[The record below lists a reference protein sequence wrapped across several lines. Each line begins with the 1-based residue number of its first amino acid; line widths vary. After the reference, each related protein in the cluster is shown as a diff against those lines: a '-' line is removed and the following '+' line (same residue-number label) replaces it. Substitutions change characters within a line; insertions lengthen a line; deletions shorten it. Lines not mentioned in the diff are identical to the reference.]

1 MHIECGSCPV
11 RDRHCG
17 DCMVTAL
24 LQMPVP
30 RTVPGPA
37 DQGAEYEQSP
47 TLTDRERAALEVLVG
62 AGLVSHAEASK
73 ARPVVTR
80 LAGLRSTG

>member
-1 MHIECGSCPV
+1 MHIECRSCPV

-30 RTVPGPA
+30 RAGLDPV
-37 DQGAEYEQSP
+37 DQGTAYEKSP
-47 TLTDRERAALEVLVG
+47 TLTDRERAGLDVLVG
-62 AGLVSHAEASK
+62 AGLVSRAEASR
-73 ARPVVTR
+73 ARPVLTR
-80 LAGLRSTG
+80 PQGLRSTG